1 MKPMFKGLDTET
13 QLLVGIGAAVAAG
26 CIPCLEKM
34 VDLAD
39 KASIESKKLKAA
51 AIIGQFV
58 KEQPVTHMRAAADR
72 LLRTHLQG
80 AEAKTVAC
88 PAEVFKNEGKRC
100 GCQTDSAAEPCGCS

>member
-26 CIPCLEKM
+26 CIPCLERM
-34 VDLAD
+34 VGLAD

-58 KEQPVTHMRAAADR
+58 KDQPAAHMKVAADR
-72 LLRTHLQG
+72 LLGTHLQG
-80 AEAKTVAC
+80 AAKTVDC
-88 PAEVFKNEGKRC
+88 PAEVSGSEGGKC
-100 GCQTDSAAEPCGCS
+100 GCQTDSATKPCGCN

>member
-39 KASIESKKLKAA
+39 KASIESKKLMAA

-58 KEQPVTHMRAAADR
+58 KDQPAMHMKAVADR
-72 LLRTHLQG
+72 LLGTHLQG
-80 AEAKTVAC
+80 AAKTVAC
-88 PAEVFKNEGKRC
+88 PAGVSQSEGGKC
-100 GCQTDSAAEPCGCS
+100 GCQTDSVAEPCGCS

>member
-39 KASIESKKLKAA
+39 KASIELKKLKAA

-58 KEQPVTHMRAAADR
+58 KNQPTAHM
-72 LLRTHLQG
+72 
-80 AEAKTVAC
+80 
-88 PAEVFKNEGKRC
+88 EVDASVN
-100 GCQTDSAAEPCGCS
+100 

>member
-1 MKPMFKGLDTET
+1 MKPMFKGLNTET

-39 KASIESKKLKAA
+39 KASIRSKKLKAA

-58 KEQPVTHMRAAADR
+58 KDQPAAHMEVAADR
-72 LLRTHLQG
+72 LLGTHLQM
-80 AEAKTVAC
+80 AAKTVAC
-88 PAEVFKNEGKRC
+88 PAEVSESEGSNC
-100 GCQTDSAAEPCGCS
+100 GCQTDSAAESCGCS